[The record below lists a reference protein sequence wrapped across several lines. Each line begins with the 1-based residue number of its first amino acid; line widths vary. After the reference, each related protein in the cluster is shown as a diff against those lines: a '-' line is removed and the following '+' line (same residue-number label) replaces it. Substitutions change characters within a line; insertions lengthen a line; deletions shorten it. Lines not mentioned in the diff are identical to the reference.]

1 MDARQEM
8 DLALV
13 TGGSSPSKTNG
24 MTMAD
29 SHAESPY
36 MGEFWNWCMIA
47 GCRPIIK
54 AGRLFEKRGFHKQ
67 FK

>member
-1 MDARQEM
+1 
-8 DLALV
+8 V